1 MKLTFNLQSLISRIA
16 FLSGVLVVCVFL
28 VDAIFKNYVIGTL
41 TDDRQPLDRN
51 KLLTAIDTFPNSA
64 RLNARLAEAELLN
77 INADRDLERAARH
90 AARAT
95 SLSPNNYEYRLL
107 AASIE
112 ELRGNRE
119 VAEQAL
125 RKALELA
132 PANSEVHWR
141 IGNLLVR
148 KGRLSE
154 ALPEFKLA
162 LSTRNEFVGNTLDL
176 LWRASGGQVET
187 LESVISEDTK
197 ARIAFAQ
204 FLVNQKQVNA
214 AAKVFAGID
223 RKAKLAA
230 PESAQILDRLMQAGA
245 LIEAKELWMGL
256 VSEAPVNN
264 HDFMWN
270 GGFESDTVKNFGQFD
285 WNISR
290 SDYARF
296 SLDTAVAHSGAR
308 SLKID
313 FAGKDTTRLDKEI
326 KQVVA
331 LQAGKKYRL
340 ECFVKTDKFTAFSAP
355 NELQVVVIDLKSNA
369 EIAKSEALQA
379 GTTDWKRLT
388 VEFVTPAVNANGL
401 LIAIRRLPQFSYD
414 EPAKGTVWFDDF
426 SIKEP

>member
-1 MKLTFNLQSLISRIA
+1 MKFTLNLQSLIARIG
-16 FLSGVLVVCVFL
+16 FLVVVILIAVFL
-28 VDAIFKNYVIGTL
+28 VDAIFKHYVVGTL
-41 TDDRQPLDRN
+41 TDDRQPLNRN
-51 KLLTAIDTFPNSA
+51 KLLSAIGTFPDSA

-77 INADRDLERAARH
+77 INADRDLERAAYH

-119 VAEQAL
+119 VAEAAL
-125 RKALELA
+125 RKAQELA

-148 KGRLSE
+148 KGKLAD

-176 LWRASGGQVET
+176 LWRASGGKVET
-187 LESVISEDTK
+187 LESVISENTK
-197 ARIAFAQ
+197 ARIALAQ
-204 FLVNQKQVNA
+204 FLVNQKQVDA
-214 AAKVFAGID
+214 AARVFAGLD

-245 LIEAKELWMGL
+245 LIEAKELWVGL
-256 VSEAPVNN
+256 VSETPVNSN
-264 HDFMWN
+264 DFMWN
-270 GGFESDTVKNFGQFD
+270 GGFESDALKNFAQFD

-296 SLDTAVAHSGAR
+296 SLDTAVAHGGSR

-313 FAGKDTTRLDKEI
+313 FVGKDTTRLEKEI

-331 LQAGKKYRL
+331 VSAGKKYRL

-355 NELQVVVIDLKSNA
+355 NELQVVVVDLKTNA
-369 EIAKSEALQA
+369 EIAKSEAIQA
-379 GTTDWKRLT
+379 GTIDWKRLT
-388 VEFVTPAVNANGL
+388 IDFVAPDVPPNGL

-414 EPAKGTVWFDDF
+414 EPTKGTVWFDDF
-426 SIKEP
+426 SLKEE